1 MSNQYTKQ
9 QFHKYSPE
17 EQKIMADTYLENQ
30 KILDKSGIA
39 YSGKNSPVFKV
50 STRNTYSVLAPY
62 TGAWIMEMLDGSKI
76 SGKGFTSF
84 LTEFRKRQ

>member
-1 MSNQYTKQ
+1 MSNYKTRQ

-30 KILDKSGIA
+30 KIMDKSGLP
-39 YSGKNSPVFKV
+39 YTGKNSPIFKL

-62 TGAWIMEMLDGSKI
+62 TGEWRMEMLNGDKT
-76 SGKGFTSF
+76 SGKSFTGF